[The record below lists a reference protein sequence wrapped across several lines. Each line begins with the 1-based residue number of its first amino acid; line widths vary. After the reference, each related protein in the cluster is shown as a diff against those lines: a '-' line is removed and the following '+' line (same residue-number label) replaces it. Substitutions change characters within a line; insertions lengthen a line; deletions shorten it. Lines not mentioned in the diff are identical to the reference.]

1 MNLSIQVN
9 RAYMNFASSRKSVN
23 VPNPNSDY
31 SREDIY
37 DNGRVKKTVYD
48 NSQGDV
54 FVINRDERGRVIPDP
69 LVSNYKD
76 SGFIPNPCVNFFPE
90 EDD

>member
-1 MNLSIQVN
+1 MNLSIQ
-9 RAYMNFASSRKSVN
+9 AYRPYTNFAGNRKSVT

-31 SREDIY
+31 SREDVY
-37 DNGRVKKTVYD
+37 NNGRVGKTVYD
-48 NSQGDV
+48 NGEGDV
-54 FVINRDERGRVIPDP
+54 FVINRDGRGRVIPDP